1 MPGLQEL
8 AKRDGAF
15 SGGHRLCAGCPIPIY
30 VRMLT
35 RVTEYDIV
43 AGSATGCLE
52 VGSSIFPYSSW
63 KIPWAHTAFENVSAM
78 MSGAQATY
86 SVLKKKGETDKKLKF
101 VAIGGDGGT
110 YDIGLQSLSAA
121 MERGHDLLYICYDN
135 GAYMNTG
142 IQRSSAT
149 PLGAATTTSP
159 AGKISSGK
167 EQRRKDLTSIMVGH
181 HLEYVAQGSIHNP
194 VDLSNKL
201 KKGLELDGPAFLNIL
216 SPCIPGWRIG
226 PDMAVESARMAVE
239 SRFWPMYEVENG
251 IYKISYK
258 PKTATPVS
266 EWLLS
271 QGRFKHLKQ
280 AQHSH
285 MLEKIQTQ
293 VDEQWDW
300 LINLA
305 ENADCH
311 QG

>member
-8 AKRDGAF
+8 AKKEGAF
-15 SGGHRLCAGCPIPIY
+15 SGGHRLCAGCPVPIF

-35 RVTEYDIV
+35 RVTDYEIV

-52 VGSSIFPYSSW
+52 VGSSIFPYSAW
-63 KIPWAHTAFENVSAM
+63 KVPWAHTAFENVAAM
-78 MSGAQATY
+78 MSGAQAMY
-86 SVLKKKGETDKKLKF
+86 SVLKKKGDTDRRIKF

-149 PLGAATTTSP
+149 PVAAITTTTP
-159 AGKISSGK
+159 VGKESSGK

-181 HLEYVAQGSIHNP
+181 HLDYVAQASIHNP
-194 VDLSNKL
+194 VDLSNKI
-201 KKGLELDGPAFLNIL
+201 KKGIELDGPAFLNIL
-216 SPCIPGWRIG
+216 SPCIPGWRID

-239 SRFWPMYEVENG
+239 TRFWPIYEVENG
-251 IYKISYK
+251 NYKLNHT
-258 PKTATPVS
+258 PKEYVPVS

-271 QGRFKHLKQ
+271 QGRFKHLKD
-280 AQHSH
+280 
-285 MLEKIQTQ
+285 EKHKHLVKTIQSQ
-293 VDEQWDW
+293 VDEQWEW
-300 LINLA
+300 LTGLA
-305 ENADCH
+305 ADPRV
-311 QG
+311 